1 MVITQVETPSKF
13 WLNLQQIGYF
23 DSVMEDM
30 YWLVIAD
37 QGMCC
42 QLGIRLEG
50 LPRSLVIRVVNSS
63 IGPGE
68 GGEETRDKLVEMVD
82 TLEGD
87 WWPISRQMLQ
97 GRK

>member
-30 YWLVIAD
+30 YWLVITD

-68 GGEETRDKLVEMVD
+68 GGGGDQGQVGGDGGHIGGGLVAHIKADVTR
-82 TLEGD
+82 
-87 WWPISRQMLQ
+87 
-97 GRK
+97 